1 LQARVQELEQ
11 WVQDQS
17 TANLETMR
25 HTDEMQ
31 SRALEAEQQLT
42 QRTAELNEIEKIVDI
57 DSGKTLIEKVRDLKH
72 SFKQVYDSYQDAANE
87 MFKAQDERTAELEAA
102 KASQA
107 IDLKNNNA
115 YREQVATLQ
124 AELERVRAD
133 NKALDEWRADVTV
146 SLQRPGGAF
155 FVDVPQHIKDLVKER
170 DDLRT
175 LIAALPKVEGEIAVK
190 HTEVD
195 LSYVW
200 GITLNGY
207 FTFQSALFD
216 GKEEAEAYATIL
228 KHRQGM
234 EG

>member
-1 LQARVQELEQ
+1 MERAIDPLQTIDAKLWADEFMATKQRLGDAEFDHAMMLGWFANAIMRGYDEGKRLGAADAQATIAALQARVQELEQ

-25 HTDEMQ
+25 HMDEMQ
-31 SRALEAEQQLT
+31 SRAMEAESQLT
-42 QRTAELNEIEKIVDI
+42 QRTAELE
-57 DSGKTLIEKVRDLKH
+57 
-72 SFKQVYDSYQDAANE
+72 AANGSI
-87 MFKAQDERTAELEAA
+87 EAA
-102 KASQA
+102 RQV
-107 IDLKNNNA
+107 NND
-115 YREQVATLQ
+115 LQ

-175 LIAALPKVEGEIAVK
+175 LLLALPKVEGAV
-190 HTEVD
+190 VV
-195 LSYVW
+195 S
-200 GITLNGY
+200 NGY
-207 FTFQSALFD
+207 VKDSTRCHALFGAD
-216 GKEEAEAYATIL
+216 EDAALYVAL
-228 KHRQGM
+228 LQHRQGM